1 MNRLLA
7 IGAVCVLA
15 LVGASTMADDYVED
29 VYYWQ
34 DSRVRDAN
42 TPLVP
47 TYNKHVKEIIF
58 IEDSTTAAHPD
69 TVRAVIR
76 TVQPSDYNRDR

>member
-7 IGAVCVLA
+7 IGVAGVLA
-15 LVGASTMADDYVED
+15 CIGASTMADDYVED
-29 VYYWQ
+29 VYFWQ
-34 DSRVRDAN
+34 DARVKDAN
-42 TPLVP
+42 APLVP

-58 IEDSTTAAHPD
+58 IEDSTTEAHPD

-76 TVQPSDYNRDR
+76 TVQPSDYNR